1 LEKNGQTDH
10 PSPVLSEQSVLL
22 RISREFDSPMLHD
35 QVETVQE
42 LKSGYGI
49 KVFELFLL
57 DSSVNYD
64 LKATISFRVAVARP
78 EKNG

>member
-1 LEKNGQTDH
+1 M
-10 PSPVLSEQSVLL
+10 PLL
-22 RISREFDSPMLHD
+22 RDRSLICLCNPG
-35 QVETVQE
+35 ETVQE

-64 LKATISFRVAVARP
+64 VKATISFRVAVARP